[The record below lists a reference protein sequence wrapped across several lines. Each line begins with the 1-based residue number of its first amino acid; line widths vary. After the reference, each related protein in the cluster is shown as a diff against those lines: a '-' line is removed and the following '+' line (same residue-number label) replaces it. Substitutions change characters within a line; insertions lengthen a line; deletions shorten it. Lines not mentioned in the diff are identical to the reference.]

1 MLVEHKDK
9 IKTIRP
15 FRKIILW
22 VLGAMFVFGSIATY
36 YVSRHFNQL
45 LADALVKSFES
56 NIISDVY
63 ELKFDKLKVNFFQ
76 GNIQVLN
83 VVLQRREKQLGEYPY
98 INSSFRLTTGKILL
112 KKVKILTLLESSKL
126 VLSRIVIVNPD
137 IQVSLSG
144 DNNIL
149 MPYQDSA
156 VALRQKIKNI
166 KKIKKFVNSY
176 FLENFELVNASFH
189 IINKG
194 KQREFKVQELNISLN
209 NLMIDQLW
217 RKDVLTF
224 KNVELSVGGIS
235 GDLPK
240 DAVSFVGIKDYTLTM
255 GELKIQKSIDTLIYS
270 FKDLN
275 TSMKNLNIQTAD
287 SIFDI
292 SAQSIAVSY
301 RDKSVNLVNLAFKPN
316 IGHASMQKMYKYQT
330 LQISGTINSAKL
342 MNVNFDTLVYY
353 HKIYVDKV
361 ELDKVEISVFKDK
374 TKSLDENRVPEYLAQ
389 QLTAI
394 PVPMIINQLKATNV
408 NVVSKEIKPDGKHA
422 TVNISNG
429 TIEAKNISS
438 LPSDNLLTINATA
451 SIENKAQVSVDLFFS
466 YLKPEFNMNGTV
478 GKFNLTDL
486 NPLFQ
491 AYSPLNIKK
500 GIADKITFAGTA
512 TRTNSKGTMKF
523 LYHDLDVDLQLKDR
537 AKWINSII
545 TFAANAYIDASNP
558 SQAGIPPRTVEFKV
572 DRDMNKGF
580 INIIIRS
587 FLSGLKETMISSKEN
602 RQAYKEKKKKWKLGK
617 EEK

>member
-1 MLVEHKDK
+1 MEPVIGN
-9 IKTIRP
+9 IKPGRS

-22 VLGAMFVFGSIATY
+22 VLGVVFVFGSIATY
-36 YVSRHFNQL
+36 YVSRHFNQI
-45 LADALVKSFES
+45 LANALVRSFES

-63 ELKFDKLKVNFFQ
+63 ELKFDKLKVNILR

-83 VVLQRREKQLGEYPY
+83 VVLQPREKQSGEYPY

-112 KKVKILTLLESSKL
+112 KNVKILTLLKSSKL

-137 IQVSLSG
+137 IQVSLYG

-149 MPYQDSA
+149 LPYQDSA

-166 KKIKKFVNSY
+166 KNIKKFVNSY

-189 IINKG
+189 IKNKG
-194 KQREFKVQELNISLN
+194 KQREFMVQELNISLN
-209 NLMIDQLW
+209 NLMIDQLF

-224 KNVELSVGGIS
+224 KNVELSVGKVS
-235 GDLPK
+235 GDLHK
-240 DAVSFVGIKDYTLTM
+240 DALSFVGIKNYKLVI
-255 GELKIQKSIDTLIYS
+255 GELKIQKSVDTLIYS

-275 TSMKNLNIQTAD
+275 TSIKNLDIQTAD

-316 IGHASMQKMYKYQT
+316 IGHTSMQKMYKYQAT
-330 LQISGTINSAKL
+330 QISGTISNAKL
-342 MNVNFDTLVYY
+342 LNVNFDTLIYY
-353 HKIYVDKV
+353 HKIFVDKV
-361 ELDKVEISVFKDK
+361 ELDKIEISVFKDK
-374 TKSLDENRVPEYLAQ
+374 TKPLDKNRVPEYLAQ

-394 PVPMIINQLKATNV
+394 PFPMMINLLKATNV
-408 NVVSKEIKPDGKHA
+408 NAVSKEIKPDGNHA
-422 TVNISNG
+422 TVNISHG
-429 TIEAKNISS
+429 TLEAKNISS
-438 LPSDNLLTINATA
+438 LPSANLLTLNATA
-451 SIENKAQVSVDLFFS
+451 FIENKAQVSLDLFFS
-466 YLKPEFNMNGTV
+466 YLKPEFNMSGTV
-478 GKFNLTDL
+478 GKFNLPDL

-491 AYSPLNIKK
+491 SFAPLNIKK
-500 GIADKITFAGTA
+500 GIADGITFSGTA

-523 LYHDLDVDLQLKDR
+523 LYHALDVDLQLKDR
-537 AKWINSII
+537 AKWVNSVI
-545 TFAANAYIDASNP
+545 TFAANTYIDASNP
-558 SQAGIPPRTVEFKV
+558 AADGMPPRTVEFKV

-602 RQAYKEKKKKWKLGK
+602 KKAYREKKKRWKLGK
-617 EEK
+617 KEN

>member
-1 MLVEHKDK
+1 MEAERFNTR
-9 IKTIRP
+9 KTRP
-15 FRKIILW
+15 KRKVLIWILAI
-22 VLGAMFVFGSIATY
+22 LFTIMGITTY

-83 VVLQRREKQLGEYPY
+83 VVLQPREKQSGEYPY

-112 KKVKILTLLESSKL
+112 KNVKILTLLESSKL
-126 VLSRIVIVNPD
+126 VLARIVIVNPD

-149 MPYQDSA
+149 LPYQDSA

-166 KKIKKFVNSY
+166 KKIKKFMNSY

-189 IINKG
+189 VINIG
-194 KQREFKVQELNISLN
+194 RQREFRIQKLNISLN
-209 NLMIDQLW
+209 NLMIDQLF

-224 KNVELSVGGIS
+224 KNVELSIDGIS
-235 GDLPK
+235 CDLPK
-240 DAVSFVGIKDYTLTM
+240 DDISFVGIKDYKLTM

-270 FKDLN
+270 FKELN

-287 SIFDI
+287 SIFEI

-316 IGHASMQKMYKYQT
+316 IGHASMQKKYKYQT
-330 LQISGTINSAKL
+330 TQISGTIGIAKL
-342 MNVNFDTLVYY
+342 MNFNFDTLVYY
-353 HKIYVDKV
+353 HKIFVDKV

-374 TKSLDENRVPEYLAQ
+374 TKPLDKNRIPEYLAQ
-389 QLTAI
+389 QLSSI

-408 NVVSKEIKPDGKHA
+408 IVVSKEIKPDGNHA

-429 TIEAKNISS
+429 TFEAKNISS
-438 LPSDNLLTINATA
+438 LPSDNLLTINAAA
-451 SIENKAQVSVDLFFS
+451 SIENKAQVSLDLFFS
-466 YLKPEFNMNGTV
+466 YLKPEFNMSGTV

-491 AYSPLNIKK
+491 AYAPLNIKK
-500 GIADKITFAGTA
+500 GIADKITFSA
-512 TRTNSKGTMKF
+512 TVARTNAKGSMKF

-545 TFAANAYIDASNP
+545 TFAANTYIDASNP
-558 SQAGIPPRTVEFKV
+558 SQTGMPPRTVKFKV

-580 INIIIRS
+580 INIVIRS

-602 RQAYKEKKKKWKLGK
+602 RQAYKDKKKRWKLRK